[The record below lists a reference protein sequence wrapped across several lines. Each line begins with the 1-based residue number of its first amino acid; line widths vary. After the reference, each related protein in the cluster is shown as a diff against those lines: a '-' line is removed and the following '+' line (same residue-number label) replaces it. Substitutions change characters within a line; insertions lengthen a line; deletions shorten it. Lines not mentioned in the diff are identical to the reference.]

1 MDSATFRSPTQ
12 RYGTLAKHKRPSK
25 ILPARA
31 FVGGNGDG
39 QIGYAHSHG
48 LEQAYIAP
56 CGRFYI
62 PGNDIRQDMYPAP
75 VPFAVFFIETLDQF
89 AGSLAGIGQVVN
101 GDKSGTLEYILEK
114 FRVARQNGSH
124 GRSEERRV
132 GKECVSTFRSGW

>member
-62 PGNDIRQDMYPAP
+62 PGNDIRHD
-75 VPFAVFFIETLDQF
+75 
-89 AGSLAGIGQVVN
+89 
-101 GDKSGTLEYILEK
+101 
-114 FRVARQNGSH
+114 
-124 GRSEERRV
+124 RSEERCV
-132 GKECVSTFRSGW
+132 GKECVRPVRYRWSPCHTKKKK